1 MDQSLRSLRFRL
13 EREATWERLEK
24 LLEQVERRS
33 PQSLSDE
40 DMLAIPALYRATLSS
55 LSVARA
61 TSLDSALVDYLEALS
76 ARAYF
81 FVYGARTTLGERIL
95 DFFLATWPRTVRAM
109 WRETLAAAL
118 VTAVGV
124 AAAFFLVRSD
134 PSFFFAFVPES
145 LSSGRDPTA
154 TAEQL
159 RATLYGSESQRAPL
173 SVFATFLFTHNA
185 QISLFAFA
193 LGIVFCLP
201 SILLIAYN
209 GSSLGAMFAVFD
221 AHGLAFSFGG
231 WVLVHGVTE
240 LFAIILA
247 GAAGI
252 RIGWAVAF
260 PGSLSRLQAAERA
273 GREGGIAMLGVV
285 IMLFVAGLLEGFA
298 RQLVVLDWARY
309 AIAAASATIW
319 FSYFYLP
326 RPNSRKDS
334 RGDRS

>member
-24 LLEQVERRS
+24 LLAQAEQRS
-33 PQSLSDE
+33 PQSLTDE

-81 FVYGARTTLGERIL
+81 FVYGARTTLAERIL
-95 DFFLATWPRTVRAM
+95 DFFVVTWPRTVRAM
-109 WRETLAAAL
+109 WRETLAAAF
-118 VTAVGV
+118 VTVAGL
-124 AAAFFLVRSD
+124 AAAYFLVRSD
-134 PSFFFAFVPES
+134 PSFFFSFVPES
-145 LSSGRDPTA
+145 LSGGRDPTA

-159 RATLYGSESQRAPL
+159 RATLYAAPNERNAPL

-193 LGIVFCLP
+193 LGIAFCLP

-209 GSSLGAMFAVFD
+209 GCSLGAMFAVFD
-221 AHGLAFSFGG
+221 ARGLAVPFGG
-231 WVLVHGVTE
+231 WIFVHGVTE

-285 IMLFVAGLLEGFA
+285 IMLFIAGLLEGFA
-298 RQLVVLDWARY
+298 RQLVTQDGARY
-309 AIAAASATIW
+309 AIAATSALVW
-319 FSYFYLP
+319 FSYFYIP
-326 RPNSRKDS
+326 RGRQP
-334 RGDRS
+334 

>member
-13 EREATWERLEK
+13 EREATWERLET
-24 LLEQVERRS
+24 LLTQAERRS

-61 TSLDSALVDYLEALS
+61 TSLDQALIDYLEALS

-81 FVYGARTTLGERIL
+81 FVYGARTTLAERIF
-95 DFFLATWPRTVRAM
+95 DFFLNTWPSTVRAM

-118 VTAVGV
+118 VTVAGL
-124 AAAFFLVRSD
+124 AAAYFLVRSD
-134 PSFFFAFVPES
+134 PSFYFSFVPES
-145 LSSGRDPTA
+145 LAGGRDPTA
-154 TAEQL
+154 STETL
-159 RATLYGSESQRAPL
+159 RSTLYASSESRTPL
-173 SVFATFLFTHNA
+173 SVFAAFLFTHNA

-193 LGIVFCLP
+193 LGIAFCLP

-209 GSSLGAMFAVFD
+209 GCSLGAMFAVFD
-221 AHGLAFSFGG
+221 SHGLALPFGG
-231 WVLVHGVTE
+231 WILVHGVTE
-240 LFAIILA
+240 LFAIMLA

-273 GREGGIAMLGVV
+273 GREGGVAMLGVV
-285 IMLFVAGLLEGFA
+285 IMLFVAGMLEGFA
-298 RQLVVLDWARY
+298 RQLVVQDGARY
-309 AIAAASATIW
+309 AIAAASALIW
-319 FSYFYLP
+319 FSYFYIP
-326 RPNSRKDS
+326 RGPRA
-334 RGDRS
+334 